1 MRIIGFLV
9 SILFCQTVFSESL
22 LLCGNDPGARE
33 LGNLILKSNLQR
45 RAELMCDPLL
55 SELAQEKAQEMAK
68 YSMVSHTITVG
79 ANQRLKEGGFL
90 IPSFYPLFWANNVEA
105 ISGGADTAEQAFLE
119 FLESEG
125 HRAHLMGEHP
135 FYLGQTHIGV
145 GHVRSKHSSHLDYW
159 VVYITHH
166 KSWQSDIPRYLAT
179 KD

>member
-90 IPSFYPLFWANNVEA
+90 IPSFLSA
-105 ISGGADTAEQAFLE
+105 I
-119 FLESEG
+119 
-125 HRAHLMGEHP
+125 
-135 FYLGQTHIGV
+135 LGQ
-145 GHVRSKHSSHLDYW
+145 
-159 VVYITHH
+159 
-166 KSWQSDIPRYLAT
+166 
-179 KD
+179 